1 MNDKD
6 LHAYCIHWVE
16 WRRSYYLYI
25 PINPDSPP
33 KQFYPLSKEL
43 DADQQEEMKTFDM
56 AVATMKNMDQ
66 YKEIGDC
73 FWLFYVRRAAQI
85 TLLSKKLGI
94 ARRRCF
100 IFLDPILIKIYII
113 ILTIPIELLF
123 VLWCQPSRVKLS
135 P

>member
-66 YKEIGDC
+66 YNVPFPIHALT
-73 FWLFYVRRAAQI
+73 FSA
-85 TLLSKKLGI
+85 KKS
-94 ARRRCF
+94 
-100 IFLDPILIKIYII
+100 D
-113 ILTIPIELLF
+113 
-123 VLWCQPSRVKLS
+123 S
-135 P
+135 

>member
-33 KQFYPLSKEL
+33 RQLYPLSKEL
-43 DADQQEEMKTFDM
+43 DADQQEEMKIFDM

-85 TLLSKKLGI
+85 TLLAKKLGI
-94 ARRRCF
+94 ARSTFYMRVRKAAR
-100 IFLDPILIKIYII
+100 IAYEIKLG
-113 ILTIPIELLF
+113 LTHAQKEVESDLKT
-123 VLWCQPSRVKLS
+123 KLS
-135 P
+135 